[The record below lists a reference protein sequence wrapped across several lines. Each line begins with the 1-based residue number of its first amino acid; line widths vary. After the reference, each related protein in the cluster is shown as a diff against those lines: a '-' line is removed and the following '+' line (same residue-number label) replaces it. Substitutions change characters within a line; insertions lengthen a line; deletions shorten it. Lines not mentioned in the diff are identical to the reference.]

1 MKFTVNSKP
10 LKNVTDLGIIKQ
22 NISSLYYRSNIAQVT
37 ATRNSFKIN
46 IEAAGI
52 KTSMTLKGGSG
63 DTDEKA
69 SIIVDC
75 STLKSLIDSIDTD
88 VITFNFDTGS
98 LGITSGTSKFTLP
111 QILDV
116 RDVQVSEPTENFTA
130 EETITL
136 DAESWKFIKDH
147 QLYAISDSKTHPV
160 YRNVWVNA
168 NKDVIV
174 GDYETSLFT
183 YSKQS
188 NLDNTCLLPVTLV
201 NLFTNIPEG
210 STISRI
216 GRTYILNINT
226 DSYSMSTEFTPFYED
241 DESVGSYNANI
252 ILGMLTKS
260 DKFLTLDV
268 TPITKFVNQISLL
281 SQGSFDRNID
291 FSIANNVLT
300 LSALDCEYKLNV
312 NGDQT
317 NYSVQFD
324 MDKFKDVLS
333 HFDDDN
339 VKIAPMTRDKQVIG
353 CIFWTDSLITLLASK

>member
-1 MKFTVNSKP
+1 MKFTLNSKP

-37 ATRNSFKIN
+37 ATRDSFEID

-52 KTSMTLKGGSG
+52 KTAMTLKGGSG
-63 DTDEKA
+63 DTDEVA

-88 VITFNFDTGS
+88 VITFSFDTGS
-98 LGITSGTSKFTLP
+98 LCITSGTSKFTLP

-116 RDVQVSEPTENFTA
+116 RDVQVSKPAENYTA
-130 EETITL
+130 DETITL
-136 DAESWKFIKDH
+136 DANSWKFIKDH

-160 YRNVWVNA
+160 YKNVWVNE
-168 NKDVIV
+168 NKEVIV

-188 NLDNTCLLPVTLV
+188 NLGNTCLLPVSLI

-216 GRTYILNINT
+216 GKTYILNIDT
-226 DSYSMSTEFTPFYED
+226 DSYFMSTEFTPFYED

-252 ILGMLTKS
+252 ILGMLSKS
-260 DKFLTLDV
+260 DNFLTIDV
-268 TPITKFVNQISLL
+268 TPITKFIGQISLL
-281 SQGSFDRNID
+281 SQGSFDRNVN
-291 FSIANNVLT
+291 FSIKNNVLT
-300 LSALDCEYKLNV
+300 LSALDCEYRLNIG
-312 NGDQT
+312 NSSID
-317 NYSVQFD
+317 YSVQFD

-339 VKIAPMTRDKQVIG
+339 VKIAPMQRDNLIIG
-353 CIFWTDSLITLLASK
+353 CIFWTDSLIALLASK

>member
-1 MKFTVNSKP
+1 MKFTLNSKP

-46 IEAAGI
+46 VEAAGI
-52 KTSMTLKGGSG
+52 KTAMVLKGGSG
-63 DTDEKA
+63 DTDETA
-69 SIIVDC
+69 SILVDC
-75 STLKSLIDSIDTD
+75 STLKSLIDSIDSN

-98 LGITSGTSKFTLP
+98 LCIVSGTSKFTLP

-116 RDVQVSEPTENFTA
+116 RDVQVSEPAENYTA
-130 EETITL
+130 DETIKL
-136 DAESWKFIKDH
+136 NAESWKFIKDH
-147 QLYAISDSKTHPV
+147 QLYAISESKTHPV
-160 YRNVWVNA
+160 YKNVWVNDE
-168 NKDVIV
+168 KEVIV

-188 NLDNTCLLPVTLV
+188 NLGNTCLLPVSLV

-216 GRTYILNINT
+216 GKTYILNIDT

-252 ILGMLTKS
+252 ILGMLSKS
-260 DKFLTLDV
+260 DDFLTIDV
-268 TPITKFVNQISLL
+268 NPITKFVSQISLL
-281 SQGSFDRNID
+281 SQGAFDRNVD
-291 FSIANNVLT
+291 FSISNGVLK
-300 LSALDCEYKLNV
+300 LSALDCEYKLNI
-312 NGDQT
+312 DDTQS

-339 VKIAPMTRDKQVIG
+339 VKIAPMKRDDQVIG

>member
-1 MKFTVNSKP
+1 MKFTLNSKP

-46 IEAAGI
+46 VEAAGI
-52 KTSMTLKGGSG
+52 KTSMVLKGGSG
-63 DTDEKA
+63 DTDETA
-69 SIIVDC
+69 SILVDC
-75 STLKSLIDSIDTD
+75 STLKALIDSIDSN

-98 LGITSGTSKFTLP
+98 LGIVSGTSKFTLP

-116 RDVQVSEPTENFTA
+116 RDVQVSEPTEDFTA
-130 EETITL
+130 DETITL
-136 DAESWKFIKDH
+136 NAESWKFIKDH
-147 QLYAISDSKTHPV
+147 QLYAISESKTHPV

-168 NKDVIV
+168 DKDVIV

-188 NLDNTCLLPVTLV
+188 NLDNTCLLPVSLV

-216 GRTYILNINT
+216 GKTYILNINT

-241 DESVGSYNANI
+241 DEAVGSYNANI
-252 ILGMLTKS
+252 ILSMLTKS
-260 DKFLTLDV
+260 DNFLTVDV
-268 TPITKFVNQISLL
+268 TPITKFIGQISLL
-281 SQGSFDRNID
+281 SQGAFDRNVD
-291 FSIANNVLT
+291 FSISNSKLV
-300 LSALDCEYKLNV
+300 LSALDCEYKLDV
-312 NGDQT
+312 NSPKD
-317 NYSVQFD
+317 YSVQFD

-339 VKIAPMTRDKQVIG
+339 VKIAPMERDGQVIG
-353 CIFWTDSLITLLASK
+353 CIFWTDNLITLLASK

>member
-1 MKFTVNSKP
+1 MKFTLNSKP

-46 IEAAGI
+46 VEAAGI
-52 KTSMTLKGGSG
+52 KTAMTLKGGSG
-63 DTDEKA
+63 DTDETA
-69 SIIVDC
+69 SILVDC
-75 STLKSLIDSIDTD
+75 STLKSLIDSIDSN

-98 LGITSGTSKFTLP
+98 LGIVSGTSKFTLP

-130 EETITL
+130 DETITL
-136 DAESWKFIKDH
+136 KAESWKFIKDH
-147 QLYAISDSKTHPV
+147 QLYAISESKTHPV

-168 NKDVIV
+168 DKDVIV

-188 NLDNTCLLPVTLV
+188 NLDNTCLLPVSLV

-216 GRTYILNINT
+216 GKTYILNIDT
-226 DSYSMSTEFTPFYED
+226 DSYSMSTEFTPFYEE
-241 DESVGSYNANI
+241 DEAVGSYNADI

-260 DKFLTLDV
+260 DNFLTVDV
-268 TPITKFVNQISLL
+268 NPITKFIGQISLL
-281 SQGSFDRNID
+281 SQGTFDRNVD
-291 FSIANNVLT
+291 LSISNNVLT

-312 NGDQT
+312 TSAID
-317 NYSVQFD
+317 YSVQFD

-339 VKIAPMTRDKQVIG
+339 VKIAPMERDGQTIG